1 MSLRRYKQS
10 CSDRAAFTLVEIA
23 VVVTIIGILAALAVP
38 HFKRVRENAII
49 STLENDLRIFSQEF
63 MQYELN
69 FGAYPD
75 TSTSGTYPNGMAD
88 RISSAWTQ
96 PSVIGGTYRY
106 TSTSGTYPNGM
117 ADRISGAWILPS
129 VIGGTYRWV
138 NEGGGKGK
146 DKKGKGKDKKGKG
159 KDNSF
164 AYIEI
169 TTNSSEPLRIDST
182 RLAEIDDDLD
192 DGNTS
197 SGNFQVSGMSLRYY
211 LEQ

>member
-96 PSVIGGTYRY
+96 PSVIGGTYRWVY
-106 TSTSGTYPNGM
+106 ASNNG
-117 ADRISGAWILPS
+117 
-129 VIGGTYRWV
+129 
-138 NEGGGKGK
+138 NGGGNG
-146 DKKGKGKDKKGKG
+146 GGNGNNG
-159 KDNSF
+159 NGNGNNGNGNNGNGNGGNLF